1 MNAIIPIHSKYV
13 ELIKEKKKRIEVRKW
28 HYQKSI
34 KGFFLYE
41 TAPVKKITTYVK
53 VSTQEHLHSD
63 YFFNSLNETGMHQQ
77 KYDKK
82 FCEDVLKY
90 SCLTKQELYRY
101 VNDDYFTVFEVSGVH
116 VYENP
121 IEIRGPQ
128 SLKYCTTPFTPE
140 PKPEAITFLPDLEN
154 KPLTD
159 FVEKFYKCYPAF
171 LDRVKYEIKTGVLR
185 SEIYINS
192 NQGNNGRRII
202 LNNIQIIS
210 GVYLTDRLYEASE
223 YCFLKDLELSLRGSY
238 TTPGAVSKVVVVG
251 PHIGGC

>member
-13 ELIKEKKKRIEVRKW
+13 ELMKEKKKRIEVRKG
-28 HYQKSI
+28 HYQKNI

-41 TAPVKKITTYVK
+41 TAPVKKITAFVK
-53 VSTQEHLHSD
+53 VAAMQHLHPV
-63 YFFNSLNETGMHQQ
+63 YFFNSLNEEGPSQN
-77 KYDKK
+77 YDKK

-101 VNDDYFTVFEVSGVH
+101 INDDYFTVFEVSGVY

-121 IEIRGPQ
+121 IEIRGSQ
-128 SLKYCTTPFTPE
+128 SLKYCTRSFTPE
-140 PKPEAITFLPDLEN
+140 PKLEAITFFPDLEN

-185 SEIYINS
+185 SEICINS
-192 NQGNNGRRII
+192 DQGNNGRRIV
-202 LNNIQIIS
+202 LNSIQIVS
-210 GVYLTDRLYEASE
+210 GAYLTGRLYEASE
-223 YCFLKDLELSLRGSY
+223 WCYIEDLKLSLRGSY
-238 TTPGAVSKVVVVG
+238 ITPGTVSKSVVVG
-251 PHIGGC
+251 PHE